1 VHVGNDS
8 FRATCITAYLSAGV
22 KLENAQAMAA
32 HESAR
37 TTKLYD
43 RTGDEITL
51 EVDGLR
57 LRGNRVCAE
66 VRHSPS
72 ASDHRTGALTTFFGS
87 RTMRSSSHA
96 GTVVIISK
104 T

>member
-1 VHVGNDS
+1 MSARAVAAAAGLIVHVGNDS

-22 KLENAQAMAA
+22 KLGNAPAMAA

-72 ASDHRTGALTTFFGS
+72 VLS
-87 RTMRSSSHA
+87 R
-96 GTVVIISK
+96 K
-104 T
+104 